1 MPVKITDSNGIS
13 SIHTAERLEINL
25 KGANEIVQLMEIK
38 AYFDIKTELPSGEE
52 VGREYWDSVPLK
64 FTCENNL
71 QLAEAMRVI
80 QQAIGQARY
89 AQMTTPVPE
98 AVGSPGTIPT
108 EEIQSLTIE

>member
-1 MPVKITDSNGIS
+1 MSVKITNSDGIS

-25 KGANEIVQLMEIK
+25 KGTNEIVQLMEIK
-38 AYFDIKTELPSGEE
+38 AYFDVKTELPSGEE

-64 FTCENNL
+64 FTCGNNL

-89 AQMTTPVPE
+89 AQMTTPAPAPAVSPE
-98 AVGSPGTIPT
+98 TGTMP
-108 EEIQSLTIE
+108 SLT